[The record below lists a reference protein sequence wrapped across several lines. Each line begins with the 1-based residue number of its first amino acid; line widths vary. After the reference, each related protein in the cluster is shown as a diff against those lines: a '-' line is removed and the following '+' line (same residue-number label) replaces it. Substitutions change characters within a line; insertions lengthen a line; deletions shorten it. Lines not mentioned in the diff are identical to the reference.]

1 MTLEPSLAMGILITV
16 IAFGTALGLYVLLF
30 RWMLAIDRFAV
41 HMPRERF
48 LGFISIFSILLWSR
62 RFLGLLRIVVW
73 IVALGF
79 ATAHLP
85 PLAIAREWLVWAF
98 GGVMAWISDILARP
112 LLFIGE
118 QPLSLQ
124 YIFFL
129 IILLIM
135 VFMVAGYSRVVF
147 RRYLLSR
154 IPLETGVREALATG
168 ASYIVLLLGAL
179 IALDVAGIDLSTL
192 AVIAGA
198 LSIGIGFG
206 LQHIVNNF
214 VSGLVILLE
223 RPIKVG
229 DRIEIGGLH
238 GKVIKISARS
248 TTIETNDNIDIIV
261 PNSEFISD
269 RVINWSQEQ
278 NRIRFRVSVSIAYGS
293 DIDRAMTVMEAAAQD
308 IPDVLEY
315 PAPGAR
321 FISFGESGLN
331 LELRIW
337 TRTRLHRKG
346 LIISDVNR
354 AIYKAFMENNIRI
367 PFPQRDIHIQSWPSP
382 PADESLKTQ
391 SSETDTV
398 SRRDPSNPQRGT

>member
-135 VFMVAGYSRVVF
+135 VFMVAGYSRLVF

-154 IPLETGVREALATG
+154 IPMETGVREALATG

-278 NRIRFRVSVSIAYGS
+278 NRIRFRVSVSVAYGS

-354 AIYKAFMENNIRI
+354 AIYKAFIENNIRI

-391 SSETDTV
+391 SSEPDTV

>member
-354 AIYKAFMENNIRI
+354 AIYKAFIENNIRI

-391 SSETDTV
+391 SSEPDTV